1 MSEEMIFQEEKEEE
15 IEIVSD
21 ASELP
26 AVNSVQLYFQQIN
39 RIPLLSA
46 NEELTLAKLAAAGNK
61 DAMNQLVEANLRLV
75 VSIAK
80 HYHSSTLTFMD
91 LVQEGNIGLCK
102 AAEKFDYTKGYRF
115 STYATWWVRQTITR
129 ALADQ
134 DRVIRIPTN
143 LVEYHNKV
151 SKIIAQYQ
159 SEYGHAPSVE
169 DLMEETGWDRRRI
182 ETILDLTMTTTS
194 LETPVGDEDE
204 ATMGDL
210 IPDNTYNPVAA
221 TLREADQ
228 QVILSV
234 LNTLTEKERDVMT
247 LRFGIGTDNPMT
259 LEEVGEK
266 YSVTRER
273 IRQIENR
280 ALRKLRHPSRSK
292 ILRSIME

>member
-1 MSEEMIFQEEKEEE
+1 MNDEIMNQEEVQMVE
-15 IEIVSD
+15 D

-39 RIPLLSA
+39 RIPLLTQ
-46 NEELTLAKLAAAGNK
+46 EEEVSLAKRSLTGDTEASK
-61 DAMNQLVEANLRLV
+61 RLVEANLRLV

-80 HYHSSTLTFMD
+80 HYHSSTLSFMD

-143 LVEYHNKV
+143 LVEYHNKM

-159 SEYGHAPSVE
+159 TEYGTNPSVE
-169 DLMEETGWDRRRI
+169 ELMEETGWTKERVS
-182 ETILDLTMTTTS
+182 TLLDLTMSTAS
-194 LETPVGDEDE
+194 LETPVGDEEE

-210 IPDNTYNPVAA
+210 IPDNTYNPVAEA
-221 TLREADQ
+221 MREADK

-247 LRFGIGTDNPMT
+247 LRFGIGTDNPLT

-266 YSVTRER
+266 YNVTRER

-280 ALRKLRHPSRSK
+280 ALKKLRHPSRSK
-292 ILRSIME
+292 ILRSVME

>member
-1 MSEEMIFQEEKEEE
+1 MNDEIMNQEEVQMVE
-15 IEIVSD
+15 D

-39 RIPLLSA
+39 RIPLLTQ
-46 NEELTLAKLAAAGNK
+46 EEEVSLAKRSLTGDTEASK
-61 DAMNQLVEANLRLV
+61 RLVEANLRLV

-80 HYHSSTLTFMD
+80 HYHSSTLSFMD
-91 LVQEGNIGLCK
+91 LVQEGNIGLCR

-143 LVEYHNKV
+143 LVEYHNKM

-159 SEYGHAPSVE
+159 TEYGTAPSIE
-169 DLMEETGWDRRRI
+169 ELMEETGWTKERVS
-182 ETILDLTMTTTS
+182 TLLDLTMSTTS
-194 LETPVGDEDE
+194 LETPVGDEEE

-210 IPDNTYNPVAA
+210 IPDNTYNPVAEA
-221 TLREADQ
+221 MREADK

-247 LRFGIGTDNPMT
+247 LRFGIGTDNPLT

-266 YSVTRER
+266 YNVTRER

-280 ALRKLRHPSRSK
+280 ALKKLRHPSRSK
-292 ILRSIME
+292 ILRSVME

>member
-1 MSEEMIFQEEKEEE
+1 MNDEIMNQEEVQKVE
-15 IEIVSD
+15 D

-39 RIPLLSA
+39 RIPLLTQ
-46 NEELTLAKLAAAGNK
+46 EEEVSLAKRSLTGDTEASK
-61 DAMNQLVEANLRLV
+61 RLVEANLRLV

-80 HYHSSTLTFMD
+80 HYHSSTLSFMD

-143 LVEYHNKV
+143 LVEYHNKM

-159 SEYGHAPSVE
+159 TEYGTIPSIE
-169 DLMEETGWDRRRI
+169 ELMEETGWTKERVS
-182 ETILDLTMTTTS
+182 TLLDLTMSTTS
-194 LETPVGDEDE
+194 LETPVGDEED

-210 IPDNTYNPVAA
+210 IPDNTYNPVAKA
-221 TLREADQ
+221 MREADK

-247 LRFGIGTDNPMT
+247 LRFGIGTDNPLT

-266 YSVTRER
+266 YNVTRER

-280 ALRKLRHPSRSK
+280 ALKKLRHPSRSK
-292 ILRSIME
+292 ILKSVME

>member
-1 MSEEMIFQEEKEEE
+1 MNDEIMNQEEVQMVE
-15 IEIVSD
+15 D

-39 RIPLLSA
+39 RIPLLSQ
-46 NEELTLAKLAAAGNK
+46 EEEIALAKRVLAGDIEASK
-61 DAMNQLVEANLRLV
+61 QLVEANLRLV

-102 AAEKFDYTKGYRF
+102 AAEKFDYTKGYKF

-194 LETPVGDEDE
+194 LETPIGDEDE
-204 ATMGDL
+204 ATVGDL
-210 IPDNTYNPVAA
+210 IPDNTYNPIAA
-221 TLREADQ
+221 ALREADQ

-266 YSVTRER
+266 YNVTRER

-280 ALRKLRHPSRSK
+280 ALKKLRHPSRSK
-292 ILRSIME
+292 ILKSVME

>member
-1 MSEEMIFQEEKEEE
+1 MNDEIMNQEEVQMVE
-15 IEIVSD
+15 D

-39 RIPLLSA
+39 RIPLLTQ
-46 NEELTLAKLAAAGNK
+46 EEEVSLAKRSLTGDTEASK
-61 DAMNQLVEANLRLV
+61 RLVEANLRLV

-80 HYHSSTLTFMD
+80 HYHSSTLSFMD

-143 LVEYHNKV
+143 LVEYHNKM

-159 SEYGHAPSVE
+159 TEYGTTPSIE
-169 DLMEETGWDRRRI
+169 ELMEETGWTKERVS
-182 ETILDLTMTTTS
+182 TLLDLTMSTTS
-194 LETPVGDEDE
+194 LETPVGDEED

-210 IPDNTYNPVAA
+210 IPDNTYNPVAEA
-221 TLREADQ
+221 MREADK

-247 LRFGIGTDNPMT
+247 LRFGIGTDNPLT

-266 YSVTRER
+266 YNVTRER

-280 ALRKLRHPSRSK
+280 ALKKLRHPSRSRV
-292 ILRSIME
+292 LRSIME

>member
-1 MSEEMIFQEEKEEE
+1 MIEENMIIEEV
-15 IEIVSD
+15 EIVSD

-39 RIPLLSA
+39 RIPLLTQ
-46 NEELTLAKLAAAGNK
+46 EEEVSLAKRSLTGDTEASK
-61 DAMNQLVEANLRLV
+61 RLVEANLRLV

-80 HYHSSTLTFMD
+80 HYHSSTLSFMD

-143 LVEYHNKV
+143 LVEYHNKM

-159 SEYGHAPSVE
+159 TEYGTNPSVE
-169 DLMEETGWDRRRI
+169 ELMEETGWTKERVS
-182 ETILDLTMTTTS
+182 TLLDLTMNTAS
-194 LETPVGDEDE
+194 LETPVGDEEE

-210 IPDNTYNPVAA
+210 IPDNTYNPVAEA
-221 TLREADQ
+221 MREADK
-228 QVILSV
+228 QVILSI

-247 LRFGIGTDNPMT
+247 LRFGIGTDNPLT

-266 YSVTRER
+266 YNVTRER

-280 ALRKLRHPSRSK
+280 ALKKLRHPSRSK
-292 ILRSIME
+292 ILRSVME

>member
-1 MSEEMIFQEEKEEE
+1 MNDEIMNQEEVQMVE
-15 IEIVSD
+15 D

-39 RIPLLSA
+39 RIPLLTQ
-46 NEELTLAKLAAAGNK
+46 EEEVSLAKRSLTGDTEASK
-61 DAMNQLVEANLRLV
+61 RLVEANLRLV

-80 HYHSSTLTFMD
+80 HYHSSTLSFMD

-143 LVEYHNKV
+143 LVEYHNKM

-159 SEYGHAPSVE
+159 TEYGTTPSIE
-169 DLMEETGWDRRRI
+169 ELMEETGWTKERVS
-182 ETILDLTMTTTS
+182 TLLDLTMSTAS
-194 LETPVGDEDE
+194 LETPVGDEED

-210 IPDNTYNPVAA
+210 IPDNTYNPVAEA
-221 TLREADQ
+221 MREADK

-234 LNTLTEKERDVMT
+234 LNTLTEKERDIMT
-247 LRFGIGTDNPMT
+247 LRFGIGTDNPLT

-266 YSVTRER
+266 YNVTRER

-280 ALRKLRHPSRSK
+280 ALKKLRHPSRSK
-292 ILRSIME
+292 ILKSVME

>member
-1 MSEEMIFQEEKEEE
+1 MNDEIMNQEEVQMVE
-15 IEIVSD
+15 D

-39 RIPLLSA
+39 RIPLLTQ
-46 NEELTLAKLAAAGNK
+46 EEEVSLAKRSLTGDTEASK
-61 DAMNQLVEANLRLV
+61 RLVEANLRLV

-80 HYHSSTLTFMD
+80 HYHSSTLSFMD

-143 LVEYHNKV
+143 LVEYHNKI

-159 SEYGHAPSVE
+159 TEYGTTPSVE
-169 DLMEETGWDRRRI
+169 ELMEETGWTKERVS
-182 ETILDLTMTTTS
+182 TLLDLTMSTTS
-194 LETPVGDEDE
+194 LETPVGDEED

-210 IPDNTYNPVAA
+210 IPDNTYNPVAEA
-221 TLREADQ
+221 MREADK
-228 QVILSV
+228 QVIFSV

-247 LRFGIGTDNPMT
+247 LRFGIGTDNPLT

-266 YSVTRER
+266 YNVTRER

-280 ALRKLRHPSRSK
+280 ALKKLRHPSRSK
-292 ILRSIME
+292 ILRSVME

>member
-1 MSEEMIFQEEKEEE
+1 MNDEIMNQEEVQMVE
-15 IEIVSD
+15 D

-39 RIPLLSA
+39 RIPLLTQ
-46 NEELTLAKLAAAGNK
+46 EEEVSLAKRSLTGDTEASK
-61 DAMNQLVEANLRLV
+61 RLVEANLRLV

-80 HYHSSTLTFMD
+80 HYHSSTLSFMD

-143 LVEYHNKV
+143 LVEYHNKM

-159 SEYGHAPSVE
+159 TEYGTNPSVE
-169 DLMEETGWDRRRI
+169 ELMEETGWTKERVS
-182 ETILDLTMTTTS
+182 TLLDLTMSTAS
-194 LETPVGDEDE
+194 LETPVGDEED

-210 IPDNTYNPVAA
+210 IPDNTYNPVAEA
-221 TLREADQ
+221 MREADQ

-247 LRFGIGTDNPMT
+247 LRFGIGTDNPLT

-266 YSVTRER
+266 YNVTRER

-280 ALRKLRHPSRSK
+280 ALKKLRHPSRSRV
-292 ILRSIME
+292 LRSIME

>member
-1 MSEEMIFQEEKEEE
+1 MNDEIMNQEEVQMVE
-15 IEIVSD
+15 D

-39 RIPLLSA
+39 RIPLLTQ
-46 NEELTLAKLAAAGNK
+46 EEEVSLAKRSLTGDTEASK
-61 DAMNQLVEANLRLV
+61 RLVEANLRLV

-80 HYHSSTLTFMD
+80 HYHSSTLSFMD

-143 LVEYHNKV
+143 LVEYHNKM

-159 SEYGHAPSVE
+159 TEYGTAPSIE
-169 DLMEETGWDRRRI
+169 ELMEETGWTKERVS
-182 ETILDLTMTTTS
+182 TLLDLTMSTTS
-194 LETPVGDEDE
+194 LETPVGDEED

-210 IPDNTYNPVAA
+210 IPDNTYNPVAEA
-221 TLREADQ
+221 MREADK

-247 LRFGIGTDNPMT
+247 LRFGIGTDNPLT

-266 YSVTRER
+266 YNVTRER

-280 ALRKLRHPSRSK
+280 ALKKLRHPSRSRV
-292 ILRSIME
+292 LRSIME